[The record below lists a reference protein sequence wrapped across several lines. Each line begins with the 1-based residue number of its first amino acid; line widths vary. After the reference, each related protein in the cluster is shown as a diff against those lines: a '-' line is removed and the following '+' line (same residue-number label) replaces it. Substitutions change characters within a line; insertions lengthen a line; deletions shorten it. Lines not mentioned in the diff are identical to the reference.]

1 MEGERGKRG
10 DFRAD
15 VEGLNVESG
24 NCGFVNFYMYIIA
37 QMEWKVNYMVFLR
50 SVCLYF
56 EIINSTLMWLV
67 SELSW
72 KTIPENSGSKKV

>member
-1 MEGERGKRG
+1 MEGERGKRE

-37 QMEWKVNYMVFLR
+37 QMEWKVNYVVFLCG
-50 SVCLYF
+50 VC
-56 EIINSTLMWLV
+56 
-67 SELSW
+67 
-72 KTIPENSGSKKV
+72 

>member
-1 MEGERGKRG
+1 MANAVSSLFSLECGNRVEGERGKRG

-37 QMEWKVNYMVFLR
+37 QMEWKVNYVVFLCG
-50 SVCLYF
+50 VC
-56 EIINSTLMWLV
+56 
-67 SELSW
+67 
-72 KTIPENSGSKKV
+72 

>member
-37 QMEWKVNYMVFLR
+37 QMEWKVNYVVFLR
-50 SVCLYF
+50 GIC
-56 EIINSTLMWLV
+56 
-67 SELSW
+67 
-72 KTIPENSGSKKV
+72 